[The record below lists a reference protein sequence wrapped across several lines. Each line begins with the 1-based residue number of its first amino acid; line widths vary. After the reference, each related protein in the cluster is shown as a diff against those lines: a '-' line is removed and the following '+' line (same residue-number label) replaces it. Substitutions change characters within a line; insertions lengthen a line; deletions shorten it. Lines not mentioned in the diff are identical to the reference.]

1 MNPAE
6 KNSEHPVQGSN
17 QDSQENKT
25 ILDTESGNNGTTSI
39 LKKSESTVSNEQNPA
54 DSPTSPSKSI
64 LKQPVKE
71 NHEKK
76 KSVAF
81 TLQAADGN
89 KGDEY
94 EEEKSGANFRK
105 KKLRSK
111 SEEQKDNETSPILSK
126 KKDSNTSFAG
136 LEVQTVPVVHNL
148 SVGKVQ
154 DGIAVLLSEDFNII
168 EMPLSVLP
176 PDVRKGNILKI
187 TIERN
192 IAEEEAR
199 KESIKSIQREIMN
212 NTNLF
217 DNFNRKLDYF
227 KNKKM
232 QLLQASN
239 KGVPNVQGTIDAVI
253 GTLKDTALIDETIDN
268 DRIMVRPQAV
278 TDIRLEKPVGPVS
291 KPPK

>member
-1 MNPAE
+1 MNPTE
-6 KNSEHPVQGSN
+6 NTGKLSKNNSLG
-17 QDSQENKT
+17 SQENEHEFENKEEPT
-25 ILDTESGNNGTTSI
+25 DAVF
-39 LKKSESTVSNEQNPA
+39 KKSESLRSNSNLDTNQLE
-54 DSPTSPSKSI
+54 SPSSPSKSI
-64 LKQPVKE
+64 LKQPIKDSQ
-71 NHEKK
+71 EKK

-81 TLQAADGN
+81 TLQSGDSN
-89 KGDEY
+89 KDDEN
-94 EEEKSGANFRK
+94 EEEKSGNNYRRRK
-105 KKLRSK
+105 FKTK
-111 SEEQKDNETSPILSK
+111 SDEQKEPEPSPILK
-126 KKDSNTSFAG
+126 KKESATSFTG
-136 LEVQTVPVVHNL
+136 FEIQTVPVVHNL

-176 PDVRKGNILKI
+176 PDVRKGNILKV

-192 IAEEEAR
+192 ITEEETR
-199 KESIKSIQREIMN
+199 KESIKNIQREIMN

-217 DNFNRKLDYF
+217 ENFNKKLDYF

-253 GTLKDTALIDETIDN
+253 GTLKDTALIDEAIDN

-278 TDIRLEKPVGPVS
+278 TDIRLEKLSGPVT
-291 KPPK
+291 KTPK